1 MVKCKD
7 SEYRNSCCLKKGKTH
22 LTKELVMVG
31 GFLRNNLSNSK
42 QASIRHS
49 DVRLLMDRHAY
60 LFGLRTVETQCTGT
74 VRIIAPSP
82 NKGKWALGLLD
93 KLEFIF
99 ALLFLIFCSH
109 NPPHG
114 LLKTLHDTY

>member
-1 MVKCKD
+1 MLFDHIFPSNLLFFNNVFII
-7 SEYRNSCCLKKGKTH
+7 SALNGRVNSAAHGTGKTH
-22 LTKELVMVG
+22 LRKQKNAPLVG

-74 VRIIAPSP
+74 VRIIALSLH
-82 NKGKWALGLLD
+82 NGK
-93 KLEFIF
+93 
-99 ALLFLIFCSH
+99 
-109 NPPHG
+109 
-114 LLKTLHDTY
+114 

>member
-1 MVKCKD
+1 MA
-7 SEYRNSCCLKKGKTH
+7 
-22 LTKELVMVG
+22 G
-31 GFLRNNLSNSK
+31 GFLRNNLSNNE
-42 QASIRHS
+42 QMSIRRS
-49 DVRLLMDRHAY
+49 DAHLLMVLQTQ
-60 LFGLRTVETQCTGT
+60 LFSLQVVETQCTKT

>member
-1 MVKCKD
+1 MA
-7 SEYRNSCCLKKGKTH
+7 
-22 LTKELVMVG
+22 G
-31 GFLRNNLSNSK
+31 GFLRNNLSNNE
-42 QASIRHS
+42 QMSIRRS
-49 DVRLLMDRHAY
+49 DAHLLMVLQTQ
-60 LFGLRTVETQCTGT
+60 LFSLQVVETQCTKT
-74 VRIIAPSP
+74 ERIIAPSP
-82 NKGKWALGLLD
+82 NKGKWALGLFD